1 VKIQKKKLCLILN
14 NLKISKNQNFF
25 NKMDNQT
32 IKNAPDHH
40 AFCIVGKDTLFLVH
54 QIMTHMEAHSYE
66 LILEVSI
73 PDDVKQKI
81 LEDRNIN
88 GNSHY
93 LGNWF
98 GSEEVDA
105 FTIPSLASG
114 NRKEFNANVWTSVEN
129 AEEVATELVP
139 VKKDAPDNRLMGM
152 KLPNA
157 TLPQPPWGGYWEKPE
172 VTPWLT
178 NVKVTVERVV
188 HYRHINRNEIS
199 KRFEDYVLFGRGK
212 EAHIMH
218 SVLWQPE
225 YDHVATLKEVPEWID
240 EEQLIAT
247 INICFPNL
255 PFDNYSTY
263 CNNPLKDKT
272 RHQVL
277 YFGLKEFRGMFG
289 TFQNIL
295 PELYIEIEHT
305 WWFSTRVINYWNYQ
319 FCTESKEIS

>member
-1 VKIQKKKLCLILN
+1 
-14 NLKISKNQNFF
+14 
-25 NKMDNQT
+25 MDNQT

>member
-1 VKIQKKKLCLILN
+1 VKIQKKKLYLILN